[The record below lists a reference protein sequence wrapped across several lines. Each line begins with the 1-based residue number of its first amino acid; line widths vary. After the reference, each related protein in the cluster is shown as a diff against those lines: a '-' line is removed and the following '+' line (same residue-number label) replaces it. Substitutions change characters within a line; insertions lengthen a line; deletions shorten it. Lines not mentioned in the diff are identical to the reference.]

1 MTKDTLRKE
10 GCNMQ
15 VKTFVASLGIGVLA
29 GAATVLMMPK
39 HSQAYQMVDDAAQ
52 TLKMEAGKM
61 LDAMRK
67 N

>member
-1 MTKDTLRKE
+1 
-10 GCNMQ
+10 MQ